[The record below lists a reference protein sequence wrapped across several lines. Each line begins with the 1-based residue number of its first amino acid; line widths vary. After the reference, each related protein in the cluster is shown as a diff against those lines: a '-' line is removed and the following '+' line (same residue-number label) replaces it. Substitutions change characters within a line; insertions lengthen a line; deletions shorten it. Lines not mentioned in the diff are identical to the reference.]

1 MYMFALSR
9 HLNLVFRDRKR
20 DMLSKRIWIIDSRA
34 QVKTFVFT
42 DLFCLGETIKKI
54 LFVISTLRKRQ
65 RESCFMNKLK
75 TVSWYDC
82 EQKRFRRIYNLLA
95 KIKERR
101 YDKIY
106 KAIRREWQ
114 PARKNLHSKSFLRI
128 IRFLFFD
135 VAFFCFAGSLRFLSQ
150 LIAHKRIIING
161 TCNHGCR
168 SLRITFRDEREST
181 PASCW
186 TRVFPKGLTAQVQ
199 IIFYV

>member
-9 HLNLVFRDRKR
+9 HINLVFRDRKR
-20 DMLSKRIWIIDSRA
+20 DMLSKRIWIIDSRV

-75 TVSWYDC
+75 TFSSYEC
-82 EQKRFRRIYNLLA
+82 EQKRFRRIYSLLA

-114 PARKNLHSKSFLRI
+114 PARKKSLFEILSQDYSLPLFRRSI
-128 IRFLFFD
+128 FLFRR
-135 VAFFCFAGSLRFLSQ
+135 VITT
-150 LIAHKRIIING
+150 LIPIN
-161 TCNHGCR
+161 C
-168 SLRITFRDEREST
+168 
-181 PASCW
+181 P
-186 TRVFPKGLTAQVQ
+186 
-199 IIFYV
+199 

>member
-75 TVSWYDC
+75 TISWYDC

-114 PARKNLHSKSFLRI
+114 PARKKSSFEILSQDYSLPLFRCSI
-128 IRFLFFD
+128 FLFRR
-135 VAFFCFAGSLRFLSQ
+135 V
-150 LIAHKRIIING
+150 
-161 TCNHGCR
+161 
-168 SLRITFRDEREST
+168 ITFLI
-181 PASCW
+181 PINC
-186 TRVFPKGLTAQVQ
+186 P
-199 IIFYV
+199 

>member
-75 TVSWYDC
+75 TVSSYEC
-82 EQKRFRRIYNLLA
+82 EQKRFRKIYSLLA

-106 KAIRREWQ
+106 KAIRA
-114 PARKNLHSKSFLRI
+114 ARKKSSFEILSQDYSLPLFRRSI
-128 IRFLFFD
+128 FLFRR
-135 VAFFCFAGSLRFLSQ
+135 VITI
-150 LIAHKRIIING
+150 LIPIN
-161 TCNHGCR
+161 C
-168 SLRITFRDEREST
+168 
-181 PASCW
+181 P
-186 TRVFPKGLTAQVQ
+186 
-199 IIFYV
+199 